1 MESRAVKLS
10 LLSSLFNIINIYIVK
25 NYKTSLQMSYD
36 LERSFC
42 FYLVTEEE
50 RDMCIR
56 IFGKICRN
64 ADKHLKNAGK

>member
-1 MESRAVKLS
+1 
-10 LLSSLFNIINIYIVK
+10 
-25 NYKTSLQMSYD
+25 MSYD

-64 ADKHLKNAGK
+64 ADKHLKNGSVK